1 MGAKVL
7 QSVPDLVCVYLPLT
21 AAAEIA
27 AETLGEGWRVEV
39 LKGVDVCR
47 RRDVWFLRPGKEE
60 DGSRGGETHETAGAH
75 DADVSA
81 ANAAAA
87 AAAAEYTGGKYILL
101 ENMSTAFQRN
111 SLWDKSQIKQCYLTP
126 FFYISVFC
134 KIQAQNEPLNCIS
147 TQLVWPEQLS
157 HCHPS
162 L

>member
-39 LKGVDVCR
+39 LKGEDVCR

-60 DGSRGGETHETAGAH
+60 DGWRGGETRETAGAH

-87 AAAAEYTGGKYILL
+87 AAEHAGGKYILL

-111 SLWDKSQIKQCYLTP
+111 SLWDKSQIKQCYLTL
-126 FFYISVFC
+126 FFLYRCFV
-134 KIQAQNEPLNCIS
+134 KYRLKTNR
-147 TQLVWPEQLS
+147 
-157 HCHPS
+157 
-162 L
+162 